1 MSSNAKLKKENLK
14 LYKVTSDSGYER
26 IWRRSALVYFCKSVY
41 KISFYDFKVKY
52 KGYYNGYKLTQ
63 VPNPE
68 HFGEK

>member
-26 IWRRSALVYFCKSVY
+26 IWRRSALIYFCKTVY
-41 KISFYDFKVKY
+41 GISFQDFLKKY
-52 KGYYNGYKLTQ
+52 KCFYKGYKLTQ